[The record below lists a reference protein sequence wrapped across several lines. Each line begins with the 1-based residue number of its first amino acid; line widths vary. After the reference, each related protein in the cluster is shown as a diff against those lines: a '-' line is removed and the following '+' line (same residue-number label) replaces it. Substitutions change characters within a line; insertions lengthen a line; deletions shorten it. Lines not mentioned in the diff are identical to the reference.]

1 MSKNKSLPHQLKAS
15 LEYHATRKDMTN
27 DPEFKGLIADLNRL
41 DRCVSKVKL
50 KIVKNRKDRKDR
62 EDALKQAKLFT
73 ASLSLSS
80 LPKKGQS

>member
-15 LEYHATRKDMTN
+15 LEYHATRKDITN

-50 KIVKNRKDRKDR
+50 KIVKNRKDR

>member
-15 LEYHATRKDMTN
+15 LEYHATCKDMTN

-50 KIVKNRKDRKDR
+50 KIVKNRKDR

-80 LPKKGQS
+80 LPKKGQP

>member
-27 DPEFKGLIADLNRL
+27 DPEFKWLIADLNRL

-50 KIVKNRKDRKDR
+50 KIVKNRKDR

>member
-27 DPEFKGLIADLNRL
+27 EPEFKGLIADLNRL

-50 KIVKNRKDRKDR
+50 KIVKNRKDR

>member
-50 KIVKNRKDRKDR
+50 KIVKNRKDR

>member
-50 KIVKNRKDRKDR
+50 KIVKNRKDR

-80 LPKKGQS
+80 LPKKGKS

>member
-15 LEYHATRKDMTN
+15 LEYHATRKDMIN
-27 DPEFKGLIADLNRL
+27 DPEFKGLMADLNRL

-50 KIVKNRKDRKDR
+50 KIVKNRKDR